1 MRNDG
6 VVRPVHVYRL
16 HPPRP
21 NRSDGQVQIHFHCSI
36 VLDPENSRRRIYAVT
51 KANVAVTAGFALI
64 AVTELALGITF
75 TVNAAKSGG
84 EVQFVHRKNNS
95 HPDRVV

>member
-1 MRNDG
+1 M
-6 VVRPVHVYRL
+6 
-16 HPPRP
+16 
-21 NRSDGQVQIHFHCSI
+21 
-36 VLDPENSRRRIYAVT
+36 T